1 IFNCQNTLEAVHSSF
16 HPNLYILCYRSL
28 LKPLEIYS
36 GQTKCCNI
44 PLPYPSTF
52 APHSVVGVQ
61 DLPAWYEVRL
71 SLQ

>member
-1 IFNCQNTLEAVHSSF
+1 MFNGQNTLGAVYPHLS
-16 HPNLYILCYRSL
+16 PYVYILYYHSCS
-28 LKPLEIYS
+28 KPLENHS
-36 GQTKCCNI
+36 GQAKCCNI